1 MSAFSHTLP
10 TLIFPSFPI
19 AGGFL
24 VRLEPN
30 VKEQDSKAT
39 SSRLRLE
46 SKRLKAKWCVL
57 QSHRHIS
64 PRRECVVDV
73 STFPSEKHDVQI
85 PQAMFFTL
93 LEKALLAQSP
103 TRDAQSLAAILFAS
117 IQLYW
122 KSSPASPKV
131 DAVPREDGTIE
142 LMVETELFGQWPAK
156 FTVILMP
163 VAIETIEVLRMTL
176 EDVQTDVTRLQE
188 QVEAAKH
195 RMALTIFVLLIY
207 LIVVAAIAKHAGS
220 SQ

>member
-1 MSAFSHTLP
+1 MSSAFSHTLP
-10 TLIFPSFPI
+10 TLVLPSFPI

-24 VRLEPN
+24 VRLEPD
-30 VKEQDSKAT
+30 VKEQDTKAT

-46 SKRLKAKWCVL
+46 SKRLKAKW
-57 QSHRHIS
+57 
-64 PRRECVVDV
+64 ECVVDV
-73 STFPSEKHDVQI
+73 STFSSEKHDVQI

-93 LEKALLAQSP
+93 LEKALLAQCQ
-103 TRDAQSLAAILFAS
+103 TRDAQSPGATLLAS

-122 KSSPASPKV
+122 KSSRASPKV

-142 LMVETELFGQWPAK
+142 LMVEMELFGQWPAK
-156 FTVILMP
+156 FTVVLMP

-176 EDVQTDVTRLQE
+176 EDVQTDVARLQE

-195 RMALTIFVLLIY
+195 RMALTIFVLL
-207 LIVVAAIAKHAGS
+207 LCFLAIAKYAGS